1 MLHSAV
7 RVQCEHATLRGAEQ
21 PCAEVVSVSRVLYC
35 CGMRPRVHSIETGHR
50 HDVDVVVHGTALI
63 ELLKIAEMLLIAVA
77 IPVCNYSI

>member
-1 MLHSAV
+1 M
-7 RVQCEHATLRGAEQ
+7 RRK
-21 PCAEVVSVSRVLYC
+21 CAARKRAAKILLMRPGPPLYC